1 MNRLETRLKVIPEGF
16 LRDFGGIGI
25 DFQCAAEA
33 VLHIA
38 LSALWRANR
47 FASGCRAAGLCP
59 QERNRDIMR
68 KKLLSRMRVR
78 SESGFT
84 LIEVIVAVVI
94 LTVVGMTAA
103 NFAVRSLVT
112 SREMQ
117 QRAAAAS
124 LAQDQLEKLQ
134 SQISSNAET
143 SGHAQSYFNAFVKN
157 ISEGGYNQVNSD
169 LESVLPDFQNAV
181 GGISVYNSGTID
193 NSGTIESDVPA
204 VKTIRKSDTDY
215 TLYTVV
221 AKCFRSSDSM
231 TLLTSMP
238 SGTYTYLDKKTSV
251 DDKTL
256 NSPKAY
262 VEGRFSDSSGKT
274 YYPMLR
280 LTVFAK
286 WHNNSKS
293 NDCIYSVT
301 KLIDLSD
308 DGKLN

>member
-1 MNRLETRLKVIPEGF
+1 
-16 LRDFGGIGI
+16 
-25 DFQCAAEA
+25 
-33 VLHIA
+33 
-38 LSALWRANR
+38 
-47 FASGCRAAGLCP
+47 
-59 QERNRDIMR
+59 MR

-157 ISEGGYNQVNSD
+157 ISKGGYEQVNSD
-169 LESVLPDFQNAV
+169 LTGSVLPDFQNAV
-181 GGISVYNSGTID
+181 GGISVYN
-193 NSGTIESDVPA
+193 NGTIESGGVPA

-215 TLYTVV
+215 TLYAVV

-251 DDKTL
+251 DVKTL
-256 NSPKAY
+256 NSPADY

>member
-38 LSALWRANR
+38 LPALWRANR

-157 ISEGGYNQVNSD
+157 ISKGGYKQVNSD
-169 LESVLPDFQNAV
+169 LEGGVLPDFQNAV
-181 GGISVYNSGTID
+181 GGISVYNNGTID
-193 NSGTIESDVPA
+193 ESGVPS
-204 VKTIRKSDTDY
+204 VKKIRKSDTDY

-251 DDKTL
+251 DYETL
-256 NSPKAY
+256 NSPADY

>member
-16 LRDFGGIGI
+16 LRDFGGVGG

-68 KKLLSRMRVR
+68 KKLLSRMRGR
-78 SESGFT
+78 GETGFT

-94 LTVVGMTAA
+94 LTIVGMTAA
-103 NFAVRSLVT
+103 QFAVRSLVT

-157 ISEGGYNQVNSD
+157 ISKGGYEQVNSD
-169 LESVLPDFQNAV
+169 LKGSVLPDFQNAV
-181 GGISVYNSGTID
+181 GGISVYNNGTID
-193 NSGTIESDVPA
+193 ESGVPS
-204 VKTIRKSDTDY
+204 VEKIRKSDTDY
-215 TLYTVV
+215 TLYAVV

-251 DDKTL
+251 DDKAL
-256 NSPKAY
+256 NSPADY

>member
-157 ISEGGYNQVNSD
+157 ISKGGYKQVNSD
-169 LESVLPDFQNAV
+169 LNGSVLPDFQNAV
-181 GGISVYNSGTID
+181 GGISVYN
-193 NSGTIESDVPA
+193 NGTIESGGVPA

-215 TLYTVV
+215 TLYAVV

-238 SGTYTYLDKKTSV
+238 SGTYTYLDLDKKTSV
-251 DDKTL
+251 DDL
-256 NSPKAY
+256 NSPADY

-286 WHNNSKS
+286 WDNNSKS

>member
-16 LRDFGGIGI
+16 LRDFGGVGG

-68 KKLLSRMRVR
+68 KKLLSRMRGR
-78 SESGFT
+78 GETGFT

-94 LTVVGMTAA
+94 LTIVGMTAA
-103 NFAVRSLVT
+103 QFAVRSLVT

-157 ISEGGYNQVNSD
+157 ISKGGYKQVNSD
-169 LESVLPDFQNAV
+169 LKGSVLPDFQNAV
-181 GGISVYNSGTID
+181 GGISVYNNGTID
-193 NSGTIESDVPA
+193 ESGVPS
-204 VKTIRKSDTDY
+204 VEKIRKSDTDY
-215 TLYTVV
+215 TLYAVV

-238 SGTYTYLDKKTSV
+238 SGTYTYLDKETSV
-251 DDKTL
+251 TDTVL
-256 NSPKAY
+256 NSPEDY
-262 VEGRFSDSSGKT
+262 VEGRFSDSNGKT

>member
-16 LRDFGGIGI
+16 LRDFGGIGG

-68 KKLLSRMRVR
+68 KKLLSRMRGR
-78 SESGFT
+78 GETGFT

-94 LTVVGMTAA
+94 LTIVGMTAA
-103 NFAVRSLVT
+103 QFAVRSLVT

-157 ISEGGYNQVNSD
+157 ISKGGYEQVNSD

-181 GGISVYNSGTID
+181 GGISVYNSGTIE
-193 NSGTIESDVPA
+193 SGVPA

-238 SGTYTYLDKKTSV
+238 SGTYTYLDKKKSV
-251 DDKTL
+251 TDNVL
-256 NSPKAY
+256 NSSEDY
-262 VEGRFSDSSGKT
+262 VEGRFSDSNGKT

>member
-157 ISEGGYNQVNSD
+157 ISEGGYEQVNSD
-169 LESVLPDFQNAV
+169 LGSVLPDFQNAV
-181 GGISVYNSGTID
+181 GGISVYNNGTID
-193 NSGTIESDVPA
+193 ESGVPS
-204 VKTIRKSDTDY
+204 VEKIRKSDTDY
-215 TLYTVV
+215 TLYAVV

-238 SGTYTYLDKKTSV
+238 SGTYTYLDLDKKTSV
-251 DDKTL
+251 DDEAL
-256 NSPKAY
+256 NSPADY
-262 VEGRFSDSSGKT
+262 VKGRFSDSSGKT

-286 WHNNSKS
+286 WQHNNSKS

>member
-16 LRDFGGIGI
+16 LRDFGGVGG

-68 KKLLSRMRVR
+68 KKLLSCMRGR
-78 SESGFT
+78 GETGFT

-94 LTVVGMTAA
+94 LTIVGMTAA
-103 NFAVRSLVT
+103 QFAVRSLVT

-134 SQISSNAET
+134 SQIGGNAKT

-157 ISEGGYNQVNSD
+157 ISLDGYKQVISD
-169 LESVLPDFQNAV
+169 LKEGSVLPDFQNAV
-181 GGISVYNSGTID
+181 GGISVYN
-193 NSGTIESDVPA
+193 NGTIEKSGVPS
-204 VKTIRKSDTDY
+204 VEKIRKSDTDY

-238 SGTYTYLDKKTSV
+238 SGTYTYLDKETSV
-251 DDKTL
+251 DDETL
-256 NSPKAY
+256 NSPADY
-262 VEGRFSDSSGKT
+262 VKGRFSDSNGKT

>member
-47 FASGCRAAGLCP
+47 FASGCCAAGLCP

-143 SGHAQSYFNAFVKN
+143 FGHAQSYFNAFVKN
-157 ISEGGYNQVNSD
+157 ISKGGYEQVNSD
-169 LESVLPDFQNAV
+169 LKGSVLPDFQNAV
-181 GGISVYNSGTID
+181 GGISVYNNGTID
-193 NSGTIESDVPA
+193 ESGVPS
-204 VKTIRKSDTDY
+204 VEKIRKSDTDY
-215 TLYTVV
+215 TLYAVV

-251 DDKTL
+251 DDKAL
-256 NSPKAY
+256 NSPADY

>member
-16 LRDFGGIGI
+16 LRDFGGVGG

-181 GGISVYNSGTID
+181 GGISVYN
-193 NSGTIESDVPA
+193 NGTIESGVPA

-221 AKCFRSSDSM
+221 AKCFRISDSM

-238 SGTYTYLDKKTSV
+238 SGTYTYLDLDKKTSV
-251 DDKTL
+251 DDKAL
-256 NSPKAY
+256 NSPADY

>member
-1 MNRLETRLKVIPEGF
+1 M
-16 LRDFGGIGI
+16 RDFGGIGI

-68 KKLLSRMRVR
+68 KKLLSRMRGR
-78 SESGFT
+78 GETGFT

-94 LTVVGMTAA
+94 LTIVGMTAA
-103 NFAVRSLVT
+103 QFAVRSLVT

-143 SGHAQSYFNAFVKN
+143 SRHAQSYFNAFVKN
-157 ISEGGYNQVNSD
+157 ISKGGYEQVNSD
-169 LESVLPDFQNAV
+169 LKGSVLPDFQNAV
-181 GGISVYNSGTID
+181 GGISVYNNGTID
-193 NSGTIESDVPA
+193 ESGVPS
-204 VKTIRKSDTDY
+204 VEKIRKSDTDY
-215 TLYTVV
+215 TLYAVV

-251 DDKTL
+251 DDKAL
-256 NSPKAY
+256 NSPADY

>member
-25 DFQCAAEA
+25 DFQCATEA

-134 SQISSNAET
+134 SQISSNAKT

-157 ISEGGYNQVNSD
+157 ISEGGYEQVNSD
-169 LESVLPDFQNAV
+169 LKGSVLPDFQNAV
-181 GGISVYNSGTID
+181 GGISVYN
-193 NSGTIESDVPA
+193 NGTIESGVPSIE
-204 VKTIRKSDTDY
+204 KIRKSDTDY

-221 AKCFRSSDSM
+221 AKCFRISDSM

-238 SGTYTYLDKKTSV
+238 SGTYTYLDKETSV
-251 DDKTL
+251 TDTVTDAVL
-256 NSPKAY
+256 NSPTDY
-262 VEGRFSDSSGKT
+262 VEGRFSDSNGKT

>member
-157 ISEGGYNQVNSD
+157 ISKGGYKQVNSD
-169 LESVLPDFQNAV
+169 LEGGVLPDFQNAV
-181 GGISVYNSGTID
+181 GGISVYNNGTID
-193 NSGTIESDVPA
+193 ERGVPS
-204 VKTIRKSDTDY
+204 VEKIRKSDTDY

-251 DDKTL
+251 DYETL
-256 NSPKAY
+256 NSPADY

>member
-25 DFQCAAEA
+25 DFQCATEA

-134 SQISSNAET
+134 SQISSNAKT

-157 ISEGGYNQVNSD
+157 ISEGGYEQVNSD
-169 LESVLPDFQNAV
+169 LKGSVLPDFQNAV
-181 GGISVYNSGTID
+181 GGISVYNNGTID
-193 NSGTIESDVPA
+193 ESGVPS
-204 VKTIRKSDTDY
+204 VEKIRKSDTDY
-215 TLYTVV
+215 TLYAVV

-251 DDKTL
+251 DDSVL

-262 VEGRFSDSSGKT
+262 VEGRFSDSNGKT

>member
-1 MNRLETRLKVIPEGF
+1 M
-16 LRDFGGIGI
+16 RDFGGVGG

-68 KKLLSRMRVR
+68 KKLLSRMRGR
-78 SESGFT
+78 GETGFT

-94 LTVVGMTAA
+94 LTIVGMTAA
-103 NFAVRSLVT
+103 QFAVRSLVT

-157 ISEGGYNQVNSD
+157 ISKGGYEQVINSD
-169 LESVLPDFQNAV
+169 LKGSVLPDFQNAV
-181 GGISVYNSGTID
+181 GGISVYNNGTID
-193 NSGTIESDVPA
+193 ESGVPS
-204 VKTIRKSDTDY
+204 VEKIRKSDTDY
-215 TLYTVV
+215 TLYAVV

-251 DDKTL
+251 DYKAL
-256 NSPKAY
+256 NSPADY

>member
-1 MNRLETRLKVIPEGF
+1 
-16 LRDFGGIGI
+16 
-25 DFQCAAEA
+25 
-33 VLHIA
+33 
-38 LSALWRANR
+38 
-47 FASGCRAAGLCP
+47 
-59 QERNRDIMR
+59 MR

-157 ISEGGYNQVNSD
+157 ISKGGYNQVNSD

-181 GGISVYNSGTID
+181 GGISVYNNGTID
-193 NSGTIESDVPA
+193 ESGVPS
-204 VKTIRKSDTDY
+204 VEKIRKSDTDY
-215 TLYTVV
+215 TLYAVV
-221 AKCFRSSDSM
+221 AKCFRISDSM

-238 SGTYTYLDKKTSV
+238 SGTYTYLDLDKKTSV
-251 DDKTL
+251 DDKAL
-256 NSPKAY
+256 NSPADY

>member
-16 LRDFGGIGI
+16 LRDFGGVGG

-68 KKLLSRMRVR
+68 KKLLSRMRGR
-78 SESGFT
+78 GETGFT

-94 LTVVGMTAA
+94 LTIVGMTAA
-103 NFAVRSLVT
+103 QFAVRSLVT

-157 ISEGGYNQVNSD
+157 ISVDGYKQVISD
-169 LESVLPDFQNAV
+169 LKEGSVLPDFQNAV
-181 GGISVYNSGTID
+181 GGISVYNNGTID
-193 NSGTIESDVPA
+193 ESGVPA

-215 TLYTVV
+215 TLYAVV

-251 DDKTL
+251 DDGVL
-256 NSPKAY
+256 NSPKDY
-262 VEGRFSDSSGKT
+262 VEGRFSDSNGKT

>member
-25 DFQCAAEA
+25 DFQCAVEA

-68 KKLLSRMRVR
+68 KKLLSRMRGR
-78 SESGFT
+78 GETGFT

-94 LTVVGMTAA
+94 LTIVGMTAA
-103 NFAVRSLVT
+103 QFAVRSLVT

-157 ISEGGYNQVNSD
+157 ISKGGYEQVNSD
-169 LESVLPDFQNAV
+169 LKGSVLPDFQNAV
-181 GGISVYNSGTID
+181 GGISVYNNGTID
-193 NSGTIESDVPA
+193 ESGVPS
-204 VKTIRKSDTDY
+204 VEKIRKSDTDY
-215 TLYTVV
+215 TLYAVV

-251 DDKTL
+251 DDKAL
-256 NSPKAY
+256 NSPADY

>member
-1 MNRLETRLKVIPEGF
+1 M
-16 LRDFGGIGI
+16 RDFGGVGG

-157 ISEGGYNQVNSD
+157 ISKGGYEQVNSD
-169 LESVLPDFQNAV
+169 LKGSVLPDFQNAV
-181 GGISVYNSGTID
+181 GGISVYN
-193 NSGTIESDVPA
+193 NGTIESGVPA

-215 TLYTVV
+215 TLYAVV

-238 SGTYTYLDKKTSV
+238 SGTYTYLDLDKKTSV
-251 DDKTL
+251 DDKAL
-256 NSPKAY
+256 NSPADY

>member
-1 MNRLETRLKVIPEGF
+1 M
-16 LRDFGGIGI
+16 RDFGGVGG

-157 ISEGGYNQVNSD
+157 ISVGGYNQVNSD
-169 LESVLPDFQNAV
+169 LGSVLPDFQNAV
-181 GGISVYNSGTID
+181 GGISVYN
-193 NSGTIESDVPA
+193 NGTIESGVPA

-251 DDKTL
+251 DDSVDDSVL

-286 WHNNSKS
+286 WNNNSKS

>member
-1 MNRLETRLKVIPEGF
+1 M
-16 LRDFGGIGI
+16 RDFGGVGG
-25 DFQCAAEA
+25 DFQCAVEA

-38 LSALWRANR
+38 LSALWRANC

-103 NFAVRSLVT
+103 QFAVRSLVT

-157 ISEGGYNQVNSD
+157 ISEGGYEQVNSD
-169 LESVLPDFQNAV
+169 LKGSVLPDFQNAV
-181 GGISVYNSGTID
+181 GGISVYNNGTID
-193 NSGTIESDVPA
+193 ESGVPS
-204 VKTIRKSDTDY
+204 VEKIRKSDTDY
-215 TLYTVV
+215 TLYAVV

-251 DDKTL
+251 DDKAL
-256 NSPKAY
+256 NSPADY
-262 VEGRFSDSSGKT
+262 VEGRFSDSNGKT

>member
-1 MNRLETRLKVIPEGF
+1 
-16 LRDFGGIGI
+16 
-25 DFQCAAEA
+25 
-33 VLHIA
+33 
-38 LSALWRANR
+38 
-47 FASGCRAAGLCP
+47 
-59 QERNRDIMR
+59 MR

-134 SQISSNAET
+134 SQISSNAKT

-157 ISEGGYNQVNSD
+157 ISEGGYEQVNSD
-169 LESVLPDFQNAV
+169 LKGSVLPDFQNAV
-181 GGISVYNSGTID
+181 GGISVYNNGTID
-193 NSGTIESDVPA
+193 ESGVPS
-204 VKTIRKSDTDY
+204 VEKIRKSDTDY
-215 TLYTVV
+215 TLYAVV

-251 DDKTL
+251 DDSVL

-262 VEGRFSDSSGKT
+262 VEGRFSDSNGKT

>member
-1 MNRLETRLKVIPEGF
+1 M
-16 LRDFGGIGI
+16 RDFGGIGI

-157 ISEGGYNQVNSD
+157 ISVGGYNQVNSD
-169 LESVLPDFQNAV
+169 LGSVLPDFQNAV
-181 GGISVYNSGTID
+181 GGISVYN
-193 NSGTIESDVPA
+193 NGTIESGVPA

-251 DDKTL
+251 DDSVDDSVL

-262 VEGRFSDSSGKT
+262 VEGRFSDSNGKT

>member
-157 ISEGGYNQVNSD
+157 ISKGGYKQVNSD
-169 LESVLPDFQNAV
+169 LEGGVLPDFQNAV
-181 GGISVYNSGTID
+181 GGISVYN
-193 NSGTIESDVPA
+193 NGTIESGGVPA

-215 TLYTVV
+215 TLYAVV

-238 SGTYTYLDKKTSV
+238 SGTYTYLDLDKKTSV
-251 DDKTL
+251 DDKAL
-256 NSPKAY
+256 NSPADY

>member
-68 KKLLSRMRVR
+68 KKLLSRMRGR
-78 SESGFT
+78 GETGFT

-94 LTVVGMTAA
+94 LTIVGMTAA
-103 NFAVRSLVT
+103 QFAVRSLVT

-157 ISEGGYNQVNSD
+157 ISEGGYEQVNSD
-169 LESVLPDFQNAV
+169 LKGSVLPDFQNAV
-181 GGISVYNSGTID
+181 GGISVYN
-193 NSGTIESDVPA
+193 NGTIEKSGVPS
-204 VKTIRKSDTDY
+204 VEKIRKSDTDY

-238 SGTYTYLDKKTSV
+238 SGTYTYLDLDKKTSV
-251 DDKTL
+251 DDKAL
-256 NSPKAY
+256 NSPADY

>member
-16 LRDFGGIGI
+16 LRDFGGVGG

-134 SQISSNAET
+134 SQISSNAKT

-157 ISEGGYNQVNSD
+157 ISKGGYEQVNSD
-169 LESVLPDFQNAV
+169 LKGSVLPDFQNAV
-181 GGISVYNSGTID
+181 GGISVYNNGTID
-193 NSGTIESDVPA
+193 ESGVPS
-204 VKTIRKSDTDY
+204 VEKIRKSDTDY
-215 TLYTVV
+215 TLYAVV

-251 DDKTL
+251 DDKAL
-256 NSPKAY
+256 NSPADY

>member
-1 MNRLETRLKVIPEGF
+1 M
-16 LRDFGGIGI
+16 RDFGGVGG

-157 ISEGGYNQVNSD
+157 ISKGGYEQVNSD
-169 LESVLPDFQNAV
+169 LKGSVLPDFQNAV
-181 GGISVYNSGTID
+181 GGISVYN
-193 NSGTIESDVPA
+193 NGTIESGVPA
-204 VKTIRKSDTDY
+204 VETIRKSDTDY
-215 TLYTVV
+215 TLYAVV

-238 SGTYTYLDKKTSV
+238 SGTYTYLDLDKKTSV
-251 DDKTL
+251 DDKAL
-256 NSPKAY
+256 NSPAGY

>member
-157 ISEGGYNQVNSD
+157 ISEGGYKQVNSD
-169 LESVLPDFQNAV
+169 LKGSVLPDFQNAV
-181 GGISVYNSGTID
+181 GGISVYNNGTID
-193 NSGTIESDVPA
+193 ESGVPS
-204 VKTIRKSDTDY
+204 VEKIRKSDTDY
-215 TLYTVV
+215 TLYAVV

-238 SGTYTYLDKKTSV
+238 SGTYTYLDLDKKTSV
-251 DDKTL
+251 DDEAL
-256 NSPKAY
+256 NSPADY
-262 VEGRFSDSSGKT
+262 VKGRFSDSSGKT

-286 WHNNSKS
+286 WQHNNSKS

>member
-103 NFAVRSLVT
+103 QFAVRSLVT

-157 ISEGGYNQVNSD
+157 ISEGGYKQVNTD
-169 LESVLPDFQNAV
+169 LKGSVLPDFQNAV
-181 GGISVYNSGTID
+181 GGISVYN
-193 NSGTIESDVPA
+193 NGTIESGVPS
-204 VKTIRKSDTDY
+204 VETIRKSDTDY
-215 TLYTVV
+215 TLYAVV

-238 SGTYTYLDKKTSV
+238 SGTYTYLDKKKSV
-251 DDKTL
+251 TDTVL
-256 NSPKAY
+256 NSPEDY
-262 VEGRFSDSSGKT
+262 VEGRFSDSNGKT